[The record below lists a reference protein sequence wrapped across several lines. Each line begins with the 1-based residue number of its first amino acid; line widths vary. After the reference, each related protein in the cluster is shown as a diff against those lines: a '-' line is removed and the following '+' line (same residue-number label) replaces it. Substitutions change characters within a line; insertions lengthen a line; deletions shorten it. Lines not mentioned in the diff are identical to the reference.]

1 MIILNDLVS
10 SAIFLMAFSQI
21 TYEYAGEQ
29 KNRTPWTFPLLWT
42 FPIYSYIFPFFWTI
56 IYLWKSLFSYFMI
69 VYFPLE
75 PMVRDFLG
83 AMKIGINKTSFIHML
98 FTPSKNLAI
107 CESGLPLQRVCF
119 SFPVCA
125 AVHLFFASIP
135 FPGTFMDLKIHR
147 CQILK
152 SFWHLATSQ

>member
-1 MIILNDLVS
+1 MNMLESKRIEPRGL
-10 SAIFLMAFSQI
+10 FLC
-21 TYEYAGEQ
+21 YEH
-29 KNRTPWTFPLLWT
+29 
-42 FPIYSYIFPFFWTI
+42 FPFTLTFFLSFEQLF
-56 IYLWKSLFSYFMI
+56 IYGRIFCYFMI

-75 PMVRDFLG
+75 PMVRDFLR

-135 FPGTFMDLKIHR
+135 FPGRFMDLKIHR
-147 CQILK
+147 RQILK
-152 SFWHLATSQ
+152 SF